1 MQKTQRLN
9 TTYKLK
15 NTGCVLEELKTL
27 AQEDY
32 KAFNNKIIPTQQ
44 TTLGVRL
51 PILRKIAK
59 RIVQENPT
67 SFIQLDKQN
76 IYEMIMLEGMVLSYM
91 DQPFNALLPL
101 IEKFLAKADN
111 WAQIDSTV
119 CNFKNIA
126 QEKEDVLIVVQKW
139 LQSDQEFF
147 VRAGLVIL
155 LAHYVEKDS
164 LKMIFELCQKI
175 QHTGYYVSM
184 GNAWLLSTCMA
195 KSPNESIIFFQNNEL
210 DNKTHNRA
218 LQKCCKSFRV
228 SQKHKELL
236 KELKRK

>member
-44 TTLGVRL
+44 TTLGVCL

-67 SFIQLDKQN
+67 SFILLDKQN
-76 IYEMIMLEGMVLSYM
+76 VYEMIMLEGMVLSYM

-126 QEKEDVLIVVQKW
+126 RGKEDVLIVVQKW
-139 LQSDQEFF
+139 L
-147 VRAGLVIL
+147 
-155 LAHYVEKDS
+155 
-164 LKMIFELCQKI
+164 
-175 QHTGYYVSM
+175 
-184 GNAWLLSTCMA
+184 
-195 KSPNESIIFFQNNEL
+195 
-210 DNKTHNRA
+210 
-218 LQKCCKSFRV
+218 
-228 SQKHKELL
+228 
-236 KELKRK
+236 